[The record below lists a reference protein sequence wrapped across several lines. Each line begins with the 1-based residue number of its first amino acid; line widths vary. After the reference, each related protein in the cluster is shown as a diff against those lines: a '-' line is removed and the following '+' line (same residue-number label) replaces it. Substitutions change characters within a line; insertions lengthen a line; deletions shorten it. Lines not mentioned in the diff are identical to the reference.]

1 MTEKQLEK
9 AMAYLDAI
17 IALCGHGDE
26 KHDAIRII
34 AMDLSNYLFN
44 NFGATNDEVS

>member
-9 AMAYLDAI
+9 ATAYLDAI

-34 AMDLSNYLFN
+34 ATDLSNYLFN